1 MLRPHFLRV
10 KTLRNRPKFSHKVL
24 WCCLV
29 NPGTMEWRRPYTVG
43 WWLKGWWLRWHQVA
57 DISIWGWFIKPF
69 PLVHVTIV
77 RHFCLWWDWYM
88 SLCIELIIKNQP
100 KNVGKKT
107 SHTFG
112 ASGNWFQHCEISA
125 STRCRRLWSF
135 GLCNHHEHHWVACF
149 FFTWRPPTSWWRTSR
164 SGEQNLSQASHW
176 RPTGWWL
183 SKKHDYQNGYLPQV
197 GMKINNDLKPPTSQ
211 AVFWVFFLFSP
222 KTLVVQVSQR
232 HRHEPTPGLWNL
244 EAAITVFALKIDKN
258 APKRNESSSNGSA
271 TFSNCHLQWLG
282 ICQPWGRLHS
292 GRWINC
298 HLLGWGRKNDRSVEG
313 IISLVLSNQ
322 ESPGGA
328 FCHY

>member
-10 KTLRNRPKFSHKVL
+10 KTLRNRPKISLEVL

-77 RHFCLWWDWYM
+77 HHFCLWWDWYM
-88 SLCIELIIKNQP
+88 SLCIELITKNQP

-149 FFTWRPPTSWWRTSR
+149 FSRGVHPPHGEEPADLGNKTW
-164 SGEQNLSQASHW
+164 A
-176 RPTGWWL
+176 
-183 SKKHDYQNGYLPQV
+183 KQV
-197 GMKINNDLKPPTSQ
+197 IEGQLGGDWAKNMIIKMDI
-211 AVFWVFFLFSP
+211 FP
-222 KTLVVQVSQR
+222 K
-232 HRHEPTPGLWNL
+232 
-244 EAAITVFALKIDKN
+244 
-258 APKRNESSSNGSA
+258 
-271 TFSNCHLQWLG
+271 
-282 ICQPWGRLHS
+282 
-292 GRWINC
+292 
-298 HLLGWGRKNDRSVEG
+298 
-313 IISLVLSNQ
+313 
-322 ESPGGA
+322 
-328 FCHY
+328 